1 MRSLDSSPV
10 NKNTLRFRMGH
21 QEENILNIEIEK
33 IRQVLQAEVFVGKD
47 FLDTKAVDIYAS
59 DLMSDVLAYGKSG
72 SCLLTGLNTI
82 QAVISSYMAEF
93 VAIVFLRGKIPGDD
107 IRKFAEGKGIIVL
120 STRADMYDACIKIAR
135 ADGEMLLPGTTD
147 TPETEEEN
155 ITRHEFS
162 IDGKD
167 FASAGLVSTQIKSIL
182 KKIGYNLQLVRRIA
196 ISTYEAEMNVVMH
209 ALRARVF
216 LIASDTEIVIVID
229 DEGKGIPDIEKA
241 MQPGY
246 STATE
251 EQRAMGFGAGM
262 GLPNIRKNA
271 DDLKVSSVVGK
282 GTRLEMKF
290 FVQPGDPI

>member
-1 MRSLDSSPV
+1 MD
-10 NKNTLRFRMGH
+10 T
-21 QEENILNIEIEK
+21 QEDKSLNIEVDG
-33 IRQVLQAEVFVGKD
+33 IREALQAEVIVGKD
-47 FLDTKAVDIYAS
+47 SLNTRVIDIYAS

-82 QAVISSYMAEF
+82 QAAISSYMAEF
-93 VAIVFLRGKIPGDD
+93 KAIVFLRGKVPGDD
-107 IRKFAEGKGIIVL
+107 IQKFAEGKGIILL
-120 STRADMYDACIKIAR
+120 STKADMYEACIKIAQ
-135 ADGEMLLPGTTD
+135 ANGHLIAPGAAAPGEGED
-147 TPETEEEN
+147 N

-167 FASAGLVSTQIKSIL
+167 FASAGMVSTQIKSIL
-182 KKIGYNLQLVRRIA
+182 KKIGYDPKLVRRIA

-209 ALRARVF
+209 AVRAKVS
-216 LIASDTEIVIVID
+216 LTASDTEIIVVLD

-241 MQPGY
+241 MQPGF

-262 GLPNIRKNA
+262 GLPNIKKNT
-271 DDLKVSSVVGK
+271 DDFKVSSVVGK

-290 FVQPGDPI
+290 FVKT